1 MHVSFYEHNIC
12 INSSLNN
19 KKRHEICRIAG
30 VKKKAFFPH
39 CIVNYTSLE
48 NAKHKMRQRCNFA
61 ENPTLSIPNVIIC
74 SFRTWLILILF
85 FFIFVWKIVKVMYQN
100 LKVHCSYC
108 YRLHCLSLYGT
119 DTNYDWPLISIS
131 NNRCN
136 YKIYT
141 IIRKKIV

>member
-85 FFIFVWKIVKVMYQN
+85 FFYF
-100 LKVHCSYC
+100 
-108 YRLHCLSLYGT
+108 CLEDSQGHVPKSKS
-119 DTNYDWPLISIS
+119 PLFILLQATLLI
-131 NNRCN
+131 
-136 YKIYT
+136 T
-141 IIRKKIV
+141 IWHRHKLWLAPYFYFKQ